1 MLINEIFFSIQ
12 GEGKLAGVP
21 STFIRTS
28 GCNLRCT
35 WCDTPLT
42 SWDPQGTERPIDDIL
57 EEVARHRAAHVVL
70 TGGEPMIAAD
80 VESLCQRLRESG
92 YHLTI
97 ETAGTVWKDVTCD
110 LASISPKLANST
122 PDASAHPAWSQR
134 HENARINLDT
144 IRRFMRMPDYQL
156 KFVVDEPTDIDEIE
170 ILIDAIGDCRRT
182 NVLLMPQGVT
192 QSELDDRKHWIGEL
206 CKERGF
212 RFCPRL
218 HIELYG
224 HTPGT

>member
-1 MLINEIFFSIQ
+1 MLINEIFHSIQ

-21 STFIRTS
+21 SVFIRTS

-42 SWDPQGTERPIDDIL
+42 SWNPQGTELSIDDIL
-57 EEVARHRAAHVVL
+57 KEVAHYRASHVIL
-70 TGGEPMIAAD
+70 TGGEPVIAAN
-80 VESLCQRLRESG
+80 VESLCQRPRDAG

-97 ETAGTVWKDVTCD
+97 ETAGTVWKDLTCD
-110 LASISPKLANST
+110 LMSISPKLANST
-122 PDASAHPAWSQR
+122 PDADTHSAWSQR
-134 HENARINLDT
+134 HENARINFDT

-170 ILIDAIGDCRRT
+170 AVLATLGDCDPA

-192 QSELDDRKHWIGEL
+192 QAELDKRKLWIGEL